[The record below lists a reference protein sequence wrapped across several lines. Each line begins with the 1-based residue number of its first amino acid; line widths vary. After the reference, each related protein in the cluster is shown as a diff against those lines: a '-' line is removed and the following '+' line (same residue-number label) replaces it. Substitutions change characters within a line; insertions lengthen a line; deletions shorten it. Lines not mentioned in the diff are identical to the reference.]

1 MKGKVKFITVFLFCA
16 AWYGFLPDI
25 SHATSDAQ
33 LISIKD
39 KHGTEVSIYNESH
52 ALVIG
57 GSDYTGGWPK
67 LPGVEKDILL
77 VKDALEKKGFNVV
90 LVQNPDSQGLENAF
104 ERFIEKYGYKP
115 NNRLLFYF
123 AGHGHTVKPQYG
135 GEPLGYIVPVEAPN
149 PFYELKK
156 FRRVAMSM
164 QRIEEYALS
173 IDAKHALF
181 VFDSCFSGSL
191 FSLSRA
197 IPEHISYKTAKP
209 VRQFITSGSADEEVP
224 DTSIFRQQFISAL
237 AGEGDLNGDGYMTAA
252 ELSDFIFRNVVN
264 YSKGAQH
271 PQYGKI
277 RNPHLDKG
285 DFVFRMPQLVSVKTD
300 VSDSSYIEHERQR
313 LFEEKERL
321 ERVRKELEELKV
333 LAIQRQ
339 KIETEEANLASQKD
353 QLESK
358 SSSDSSSN
366 QMLVAKIQEKQAQL
380 IHDLLSKAR
389 ILFVTDKID
398 SPPDENALVYISKV
412 KDIDPANKE
421 ADRLLHKIID
431 RYVGIGGTAFNDGR
445 IQEAQNF
452 EKKATNIKLVY
463 GINNENLVSFQ
474 KQIHGTKTQEPKK
487 KKEKVWGTF

>member
-1 MKGKVKFITVFLFCA
+1 
-16 AWYGFLPDI
+16 
-25 SHATSDAQ
+25 
-33 LISIKD
+33 
-39 KHGTEVSIYNESH
+39 
-52 ALVIG
+52 
-57 GSDYTGGWPK
+57 
-67 LPGVEKDILL
+67 
-77 VKDALEKKGFNVV
+77 
-90 LVQNPDSQGLENAF
+90 
-104 ERFIEKYGYKP
+104 
-115 NNRLLFYF
+115 
-123 AGHGHTVKPQYG
+123 
-135 GEPLGYIVPVEAPN
+135 
-149 PFYELKK
+149 
-156 FRRVAMSM
+156 MSM

-366 QMLVAKIQEKQAQL
+366 QMLVAKIQENQAQL